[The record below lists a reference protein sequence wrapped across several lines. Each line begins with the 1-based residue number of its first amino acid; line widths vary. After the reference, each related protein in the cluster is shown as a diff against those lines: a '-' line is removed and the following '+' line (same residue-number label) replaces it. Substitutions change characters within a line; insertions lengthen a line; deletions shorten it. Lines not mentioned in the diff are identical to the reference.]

1 MQQIPR
7 DWIEQRKPRGSLILD
22 GQRIEVTLDEAEA
35 IGERMSI
42 CRIDGDL
49 SEPEADRIALHEH
62 QQRKAARC
70 SKFGISWSG
79 SNGGSDG

>member
-22 GQRIEVTLDEAEA
+22 GQRIEVTLDEAET
-35 IGERMSI
+35 IGERMAI

-49 SEPEADRIALHEH
+49 GEPEADRIALHEY
-62 QQRKAARC
+62 QQRNAARR
-70 SKFGISWSG
+70 IE
-79 SNGGSDG
+79 GGQ